1 MKNRIIKIIIL
12 VTFTIILTSCSE
24 LSKDLQ
30 ISMTYKDPQT
40 MGGTWTVIDSN
51 NNKFENCVCT
61 YWGKQDDT
69 AMFIWNGTELC
80 ISGNVTLIKENNN
93 EKTKLTEITDK
104 GKKSFFVGTDLH
116 YIIMPI
122 GATTFIEAGVFE
134 KTSLGNEEIDISAD
148 NLTWKADNKDVIKM
162 SNSTGNKIII
172 EAEKIGKTYITVS
185 YPKCMPC
192 KIYVECLSAEDYKKS
207 SPYLRCDLLYI
218 PENAM

>member
-1 MKNRIIKIIIL
+1 MKNRIIKIIIF

-69 AMFIWNGTELC
+69 AMFIWNGTDLC
-80 ISGNVTLIKENNN
+80 ISGNITLIKENNN
-93 EKTKLTEITDK
+93 EKTKITK
-104 GKKSFFVGTDLH
+104 IKNIEKERFFVWTDLH

-122 GATTFIEAGVFE
+122 GATTFIKAGVCE
-134 KTSLGNEEIDISAD
+134 KTSLDNEEIDIYAD

-162 SNSTGNKIII
+162 FNSTGNKIII

-185 YPKCMPC
+185 YQNCKPC
-192 KIYVECLSAEDYKKS
+192 KIYVESLSAEDYKKS
-207 SPYLRCDLLYI
+207 SPYMRCDLLYV

>member
-80 ISGNVTLIKENNN
+80 ISGNVTLIKE
-93 EKTKLTEITDK
+93 
-104 GKKSFFVGTDLH
+104 
-116 YIIMPI
+116 
-122 GATTFIEAGVFE
+122 
-134 KTSLGNEEIDISAD
+134 
-148 NLTWKADNKDVIKM
+148 
-162 SNSTGNKIII
+162 
-172 EAEKIGKTYITVS
+172 
-185 YPKCMPC
+185 
-192 KIYVECLSAEDYKKS
+192 
-207 SPYLRCDLLYI
+207 
-218 PENAM
+218 